1 MQISLSSLRRAL
13 AFAAAGV
20 SCSSAGLFT
29 PLAAAE
35 AGLIGKRY
43 AGPEFTYNHYSGGT
57 RAEQA
62 LGAAALVNLPLM
74 TSLDLGVGYS
84 YLDTSGD
91 AYGAV
96 DKQLT
101 ASLLT
106 HRPTELGTAY
116 FAATLGHTWH
126 RVDIAGVGMRN
137 NGALWGVRAGYEV
150 PVGARTAINAGIGY
164 SDAFESE
171 NTSAQVL
178 RYFAEANHWFS
189 RDLAGVVSVNYRQIR
204 AASDALSYTAGLRW
218 AF

>member
-1 MQISLSSLRRAL
+1 MSSLRRVFAL
-13 AFAAAGV
+13 AGV
-20 SCSSAGLFT
+20 SVSFSTAGLFT

-43 AGPEFTYNHYSGGT
+43 AGPEFTYDHYSGGS
-57 RAEQA
+57 RAGQA
-62 LGAAALVNLPLM
+62 LGAMALVNLPL
-74 TSLDLGVGYS
+74 TSSLDLGMGYR

-91 AYGAV
+91 DYGAV

-106 HRPTELGTAY
+106 HRRTELGTAY
-116 FAATLGHTWH
+116 FAATLGHSWH
-126 RVDIAGVGMRN
+126 RVDIDGVGMRN

-150 PVGARTAINAGIGY
+150 PVGVRTAINAGIGF
-164 SDAFESE
+164 SDAFDSA
-171 NTSAQVL
+171 NTDAQVL
-178 RYFAEANHWFS
+178 RFFAEANHWFS
-189 RDLAGVVSVNYRQIR
+189 SDLAGVVSVSYRQIR